1 MKNFIGNKNVVT
13 VVLLEE
19 KTPGGNEMVN
29 VQFGDG
35 TSEIMPKTR
44 FELIV
49 SEEKSDATTVQNK
62 LKARIG
68 GLMYSVLHEY
78 GVKMGE
84 VNDAIDSVTK
94 LINAGYERARDVKFG
109 FDFLDL
115 PLIEVNKVLLD
126 ASTKDSDNGS
136 TSVGS
141 SSDTS
146 NQN

>member
-1 MKNFIGNKNVVT
+1 MENFIGNKNVVT

-29 VQFGDG
+29 VHFGDG

-62 LKARIG
+62 LRARTG

-84 VNDAIDSVTK
+84 VNDAVDSVTK

-126 ASTKDSDNGS
+126 ANTKNSNNGP
-136 TSVGS
+136 TSVGG
-141 SSDTS
+141 SSDTG